1 MTDGPKLFKYYK
13 RPPCPPPTYTTQGNV
28 TVSPPDYTFQQLA
41 ERANGNTPGDLIF
54 SALTWFGSVGTSVTF
69 TATQPP
75 GAPPFLAPP
84 SILISGLEKP
94 PKLPA
99 VMPGPPFARTLP
111 LPAATFLPP
120 LPLTPV
126 AYGGGGVG
134 GPHMEDW
141 NISLIVVG
149 LVLGVSLILI
159 LLLII
164 LWKRQRCCWGRKDGG
179 MYEMKV
185 LTGWEGL
192 VSRQYLTS
200 PISLREMSPTQASRA
215 SALRV
220 LSRARIAPPPVYPKR
235 RL

>member
-1 MTDGPKLFKYYK
+1 
-13 RPPCPPPTYTTQGNV
+13 
-28 TVSPPDYTFQQLA
+28 
-41 ERANGNTPGDLIF
+41 
-54 SALTWFGSVGTSVTF
+54 
-69 TATQPP
+69 
-75 GAPPFLAPP
+75 
-84 SILISGLEKP
+84 
-94 PKLPA
+94 
-99 VMPGPPFARTLP
+99 
-111 LPAATFLPP
+111 
-120 LPLTPV
+120 
-126 AYGGGGVG
+126 
-134 GPHMEDW
+134 MEDW